1 MLQIKV
7 RSHSYAFPTQGT
19 DGDDGDLWQAVFWAG
34 DGGREC
40 SPRRLQDGP
49 CSHVGPSDAGARSRR
64 LLPPLH
70 GTLCTGKF
78 SYGNQVSRLWEKGT
92 RQHLPQLQFI
102 TTTELESVAT
112 MCFRSFD
119 GANYETRKAIAKTLG
134 NILAMTQQ
142 MVR

>member
-1 MLQIKV
+1 M
-7 RSHSYAFPTQGT
+7 
-19 DGDDGDLWQAVFWAG
+19 
-34 DGGREC
+34 
-40 SPRRLQDGP
+40 
-49 CSHVGPSDAGARSRR
+49 
-64 LLPPLH
+64 
-70 GTLCTGKF
+70 
-78 SYGNQVSRLWEKGT
+78 SRLWEKGT

-142 MVR
+142 TVR